1 MMKIWDA
8 RDVTQLQQDKRIL
21 RKLFDRRFLSMKK
34 TSAFVHWETGRV
46 FEEPVSTK
54 IARQRVIA
62 TPQASFVM
70 KGFFF

>member
-1 MMKIWDA
+1 
-8 RDVTQLQQDKRIL
+8 
-21 RKLFDRRFLSMKK
+21 MKK

-70 KGFFF
+70 KVFFFKKKEHKKKDESD

>member
-1 MMKIWDA
+1 
-8 RDVTQLQQDKRIL
+8 
-21 RKLFDRRFLSMKK
+21 MKK

-70 KGFFF
+70 KGFFFFSKKKKEHKKKDESD